1 LNAGTGTIGHPG
13 VRYGRA
19 MTGIG
24 GVLGGVRNATARSI
38 FKLPRP
44 VLSRLAGA
52 PVVID
57 GKTLDVEMQL
67 MLRLLRLEGPP
78 AEALPIAKARKQ
90 VLSSARLA
98 GGNHPVGAVTER
110 TIDGP
115 GGPIGLRFYTPRGLI
130 SGSPALVYIHGG
142 SFMHGDLDS
151 HDPICRI
158 LAEKA
163 QVRVISVDYRRAP
176 EWTFPAA
183 VDDVWAAWTWVN
195 AHAAGIGID
204 PTRIAVGGDS
214 AGGNLSAGVALRAVR
229 DGGPAP
235 AFQLL
240 LYPVT
245 QFGQPT
251 KSRETYA
258 EGFFLTRVGMDL
270 ADESYLVGDE
280 DLSDPRLSPLLNDPT
295 GVAPAFV
302 VTAGFDPLLDEGE
315 AYAERMRD
323 AGVPVEYHCEE
334 GLVHAFGNMGGL
346 GRSAPA
352 AIGRIAA
359 ALQRGLS

>member
-1 LNAGTGTIGHPG
+1 MA
-13 VRYGRA
+13 
-19 MTGIG
+19 GIG
-24 GVLGGVRNATARSI
+24 GVLGDVRNSAARGI
-38 FKLPRP
+38 FRLPRP
-44 VLSRLAGA
+44 VLRRLAGA

-67 MLRLLRLEGPP
+67 MLRLMRLEGPP
-78 AEALPIAKARKQ
+78 VETLPISKARKQ
-90 VLSSARLA
+90 VRSSARLA
-98 GGNHPVGAVTER
+98 GGSHPIGAVTER

-115 GGPIGLRFYTPRGLI
+115 GGPIGLRFYTPRGLV

-151 HDPICRI
+151 HDPLCRV

-163 QVRVISVDYRRAP
+163 QVRVIAVDYRRAP
-176 EWTFPAA
+176 ESPFPAA
-183 VDDVWAAWTWVN
+183 PDDAWAAWTWVN
-195 AHAAGIGID
+195 AHAAGIGVD

-214 AGGNLSAGVALRAVR
+214 AGGNLAAGVAQRAVR

-240 LYPVT
+240 IYPVT

-251 KSRETYA
+251 KSRELYA
-258 EGFFLTRVGMDL
+258 EGFYLTRAGMDF

-280 DLSDPRLSPLLNDPT
+280 DLSDPRLSPLMGDPT
-295 GVAPAFV
+295 GVAPAHV

-315 AYAERMRD
+315 AYADRMRE
-323 AGVPVEYHCEE
+323 AGVPVDYHCEE
-334 GLVHAFGNMGGL
+334 GLVHAFANMSGL

-352 AIGRIAA
+352 AVRRIAA

>member
-1 LNAGTGTIGHPG
+1 MNAQTARSGHPG
-13 VRYGRA
+13 VRYGHA

-24 GVLGGVRNATARSI
+24 GVLGGVRNASARSI

-44 VLSRLAGA
+44 VLRRLAGA

-67 MLRLLRLEGPP
+67 MLRVMRLEGPQV
-78 AEALPIAKARKQ
+78 ETLPIARARKQ
-90 VLSSARLA
+90 IVSSARLA
-98 GGNHPVGAVTER
+98 GGNHPIGAVTER

-115 GGPIGLRFYTPRGLI
+115 GGPVGLRFYTPRGLV
-130 SGSPALVYIHGG
+130 SGSPALVFVHGG

-151 HDPICRI
+151 HDPLCRL

-163 QVRVISVDYRRAP
+163 QVRVIAVDYRRAP
-176 EWTFPAA
+176 ESPFPAA
-183 VDDVWAAWTWVN
+183 PDDVWAAWTWVN

-240 LYPVT
+240 IYPVT

-251 KSRETYA
+251 KSRETFA
-258 EGFFLTRVGMDL
+258 EGFYLTRAGMDL
-270 ADESYLVGDE
+270 SDESYLVGNE

-295 GVAPAFV
+295 GVAPAHV
-302 VTAGFDPLLDEGE
+302 VTAGFDPLHDEGE
-315 AYAERMRD
+315 AYAERLRE
-323 AGVPVEYHCEE
+323 AGVPVDYHCED
-334 GLVHAFGNMGGL
+334 GLVHAFANMAGL

-352 AIGRIAA
+352 AISRIAA

>member
-1 LNAGTGTIGHPG
+1 
-13 VRYGRA
+13 

-24 GVLGGVRNATARSI
+24 GVLGGVRNAAARGL
-38 FKLPRP
+38 FRLPRP
-44 VLSRLAGA
+44 VLRRLVGS

-57 GKTLDVEMQL
+57 GKTLDVEMQF
-67 MLRLLRLEGPP
+67 LRQLIRLEGPP
-78 AEALPIAKARKQ
+78 VETLPVSKARKQ
-90 VLSSARLA
+90 VRSSARLG
-98 GGNHPVGAVTER
+98 GGNQPIGAVTER

-115 GGPIGLRFYTPRGLI
+115 GGPIGLRFYTPRGLV
-130 SGSPALVYIHGG
+130 SGSPALVYLHGG
-142 SFMHGDLDS
+142 SFMYGDLDS
-151 HDPICRI
+151 HDPLCRV

-163 QVRVISVDYRRAP
+163 QVRVIAVDYRLAP
-176 EWTFPAA
+176 ESPFPAA
-183 VDDVWAAWTWVN
+183 PDDAWAAWTWVN
-195 AHAAGIGID
+195 AHAAGIGVD

-214 AGGNLSAGVALRAVR
+214 AGGNLAAGVAQRAVR

-251 KSRETYA
+251 KSRELYVDV
-258 EGFFLTRVGMDL
+258 FYLTRAGMGF

-280 DLSDPRLSPLLNDPT
+280 DLSDPRLSPLMGDPT
-295 GVAPAFV
+295 GVAPAHV
-302 VTAGFDPLLDEGE
+302 VTAGFDPLLDEGK
-315 AYAERMRD
+315 AYADRMRE

-334 GLVHAFGNMGGL
+334 GLVHTFANMTGL

-352 AIGRIAA
+352 AVNRIAA
-359 ALQRGLS
+359 TLQRGLS